1 MAHESGE
8 ASASHA
14 GSSTNARVGI
24 VADASCDV
32 PDAFP
37 KHTDV
42 SVIAIPIRI
51 RIRIRGQTCVDQHD
65 PDAMCCTIPT
75 MPCCA
80 SNVQSKGCSCTF

>member
-14 GSSTNARVGI
+14 GSGNKARVGI
-24 VADASCDV
+24 VVDASCDV
-32 PDAFP
+32 PDAFLKDP
-37 KHTDV
+37 DV
-42 SVIAIPIRI
+42 SVIPIP
-51 RIRIRGQTCVDQHD
+51 IRIRGQTYVDQHD

-80 SNVQSKGCSCTF
+80 SNVQSKGCNCTF